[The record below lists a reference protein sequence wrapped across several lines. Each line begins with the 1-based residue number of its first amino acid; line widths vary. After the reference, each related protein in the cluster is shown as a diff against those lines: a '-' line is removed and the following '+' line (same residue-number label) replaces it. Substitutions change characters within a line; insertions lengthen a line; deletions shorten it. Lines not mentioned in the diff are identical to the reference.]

1 MIVEAVWEC
10 WFCKERNFS
19 FLMGKDV
26 GNVRERGRVRLCVL
40 DGEEELK
47 EGALVGKESTEKIL
61 YFRAKRKG
69 LWVWK

>member
-1 MIVEAVWEC
+1 M
-10 WFCKERNFS
+10 
-19 FLMGKDV
+19 